1 MISGDFMDATVL
13 FEDKDIIVCI
23 KPCGV
28 LSQSDEQGRENMI
41 DILRSQT
48 KSEIFPLHRLDREVG
63 GVMVFA
69 KTKTA
74 AAVLSR
80 DIAENKLK
88 KEYIALVHG
97 VPDELKGEMRDL
109 LFKDSR
115 KNKSFV
121 VKNKRKGVKEAL
133 LEYNV
138 VNSVSIENECYSV
151 VRVLLHT
158 GRTHQI
164 RVQFASRKMP
174 LAGDRKYGG
183 KDTFKDIGLWS
194 YRLTFN
200 HPVTRQQM
208 QYSAEPENF
217 IKEYMI

>member
-1 MISGDFMDATVL
+1 MEIAVL

-41 DILRSQT
+41 DILSF
-48 KSEIFPLHRLDREVG
+48 KIESEIFPLHRLDREVG

-69 KTKTA
+69 KNKNS

-97 VPDELKGEMRDL
+97 EPCEKQGEMRDL
-109 LFKDSR
+109 LFKDSK

-121 VKNKRKGVKEAL
+121 VKNKRKGVKEAV
-133 LEYNV
+133 LEFNV
-138 VNSVSIENECYSV
+138 INSVSIENEQYSV
-151 VRVLLHT
+151 VKVLLHT

-183 KDTFKDIGLWS
+183 KDIFKDIGLWS
-194 YRLTFN
+194 YRLSFK
-200 HPVTRQQM
+200 HPVTKEQM
-208 QYSAEPENF
+208 QFSAQPQNF
-217 IKEYMI
+217 ISDYMI

>member
-1 MISGDFMDATVL
+1 M
-13 FEDKDIIVCI
+13 FEDNDIIVCI

-41 DILRSQT
+41 SLLSAHT
-48 KSEIFPLHRLDREVG
+48 NGEVFPLHRLDREVG

-69 KTKTA
+69 KSKKA
-74 AAVLSR
+74 AALLSR
-80 DIAENKLK
+80 DIAENRLK
-88 KEYIALVHG
+88 KEYIAFVHG
-97 VPDELKGEMRDL
+97 VPDESKGEMRDL

-121 VKNKRKGVKEAL
+121 VKSARRGVKEAL
-133 LEYNV
+133 LEYEVLNTV
-138 VNSVSIENECYSV
+138 KISGEDYSA

-174 LAGDRKYGG
+174 LAGDRKYGAR
-183 KDTFKDIGLWS
+183 DDFKAIGLWS
-194 YRLTFN
+194 FRLTFR
-200 HPVTRQQM
+200 HPLSGNVMTFC
-208 QYSAEPENF
+208 ENPQNY
-217 IKEYMI
+217 IKEYMKTGTET

>member
-1 MISGDFMDATVL
+1 MDVTVL

-28 LSQSDEQGRENMI
+28 LSQSDEKGRENMI
-41 DILRSQT
+41 DILHSQT

-74 AAVLSR
+74 AAFISR
-80 DIAENKLK
+80 DIAENKFQ
-88 KEYIALVHG
+88 KEYIAFVHG
-97 VPDELKGEMRDL
+97 VPDEYKGEMRDL
-109 LFKDSR
+109 LFKDSK

-133 LEYNV
+133 LEYDII
-138 VNSVSIENECYSV
+138 NSVIIENEHYSV
-151 VRVLLHT
+151 VKVLLHT

-164 RVQFASRKMP
+164 RVQFASRKTP

-183 KDTFKDIGLWS
+183 KDNFKDIGLWS

-200 HPVTRQQM
+200 HPVSKEQM
-208 QYSAEPENF
+208 QFSAKPQNF